1 MKRNNSHSSRQ
12 PASLLSSSLST
23 ERSNSHRN
31 RSQTMPV
38 GRGSHNNSNNNSN
51 NSNDGACYR
60 KNQHYNT
67 NTNHQYRHRKRAKYD
82 SSSSSA
88 SKTTATTNTTTTPS
102 TPRGPVSTSTMPTPK
117 LVEPE
122 FHKLNQ
128 SDPLHARRIQQ
139 RRRMIAMGKNTVGY
153 DEYSQQVP
161 KHKRRPRCMKHPMT
175 PDHTLDIPTKRWQG
189 LVRAWRRALHQYDPE
204 DLASSFSAET
214 TNSSSATAATVTPM
228 PSSNGA
234 TSGNSATTTK
244 TNIQEQQLADAAA
257 QGLQVNLATS
267 LMSPSC
273 YGGGGSSNSIDSIG
287 RIVSTS
293 PTSVETEASS
303 CNNSKRDEGMD
314 ELDAW
319 ETGRTEESDDD
330 NACNGL
336 TDHGDERHSND
347 HDDFLLDDDSDDE
360 LL

>member
-1 MKRNNSHSSRQ
+1 
-12 PASLLSSSLST
+12 
-23 ERSNSHRN
+23 
-31 RSQTMPV
+31 
-38 GRGSHNNSNNNSN
+38 
-51 NSNDGACYR
+51 
-60 KNQHYNT
+60 
-67 NTNHQYRHRKRAKYD
+67 
-82 SSSSSA
+82 
-88 SKTTATTNTTTTPS
+88 
-102 TPRGPVSTSTMPTPK
+102 
-117 LVEPE
+117 
-122 FHKLNQ
+122 
-128 SDPLHARRIQQ
+128 
-139 RRRMIAMGKNTVGY
+139 MIAFGKNTVGY
-153 DEYSQQVP
+153 DEYTQQVP

-214 TNSSSATAATVTPM
+214 TNNSSTTAATVTPM
-228 PSSNGA
+228 SSSNGA
-234 TSGNSATTTK
+234 EGGATTKK

-273 YGGGGSSNSIDSIG
+273 DGGGGGSSNSIDSSG

-330 NACNGL
+330 NAINGF

-347 HDDFLLDDDSDDE
+347 DDDFLLDDDSDDE